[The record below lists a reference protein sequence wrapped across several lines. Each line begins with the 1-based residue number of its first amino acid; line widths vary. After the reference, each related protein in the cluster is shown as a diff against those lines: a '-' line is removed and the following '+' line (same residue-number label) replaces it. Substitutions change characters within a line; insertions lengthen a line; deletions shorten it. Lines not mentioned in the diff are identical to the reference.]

1 MALNVGQ
8 DFKKRWLDAPVA
20 VRQAFID
27 DLSRIT
33 ELFDAKTKDINAW
46 LEYDKRSLQVAGLKV
61 EQAYTDLKNT
71 LIEEAKVRKQQ
82 ALETS
87 LAQKRLEQSEYNQQ
101 LLKDEA
107 RQYQAQTESLQV
119 IRENLDAE
127 IQAYTAQFSKNP
139 ALGVVALAQ
148 SLTTTTTAKPPI
160 ENELEN
166 IKIMLELEFEEI
178 IEQTVNTFR
187 AKLKD
192 ATQGEIEAILS
203 KITSHMDKK

>member
-87 LAQKRLEQSEYNQQ
+87 LAQKRLEQSVYNQQ

-107 RQYQAQTESLQV
+107 LQYQAQTESLQV
-119 IRENLDAE
+119 IRESLDAE
-127 IQAYTAQFSKNP
+127 IKTYTAQFSKNP
-139 ALGVVALAQ
+139 TLGVVTLAQ
-148 SLTTTTTAKPPI
+148 SLTMTTTAKPPI
-160 ENELEN
+160 EDELEN

-203 KITSHMDKK
+203 KITSHMDNK